1 LVVMVPSPSLSK
13 REKASL
19 NSAICSSVNW
29 SAMLLVCTSI
39 LIRLTVFGNSVVTDT
54 PLEMEV
60 VKIDQESSHRRVVGF
75 HLVIFFLVLDEIS
88 LFTIIIIIIIIII
101 SLLQKA
107 SDPSL

>member
-1 LVVMVPSPSLSK
+1 
-13 REKASL
+13 
-19 NSAICSSVNW
+19 
-29 SAMLLVCTSI
+29 
-39 LIRLTVFGNSVVTDT
+39 
-54 PLEMEV
+54 MEV

-88 LFTIIIIIIIIII
+88 LFTIIIIIIII